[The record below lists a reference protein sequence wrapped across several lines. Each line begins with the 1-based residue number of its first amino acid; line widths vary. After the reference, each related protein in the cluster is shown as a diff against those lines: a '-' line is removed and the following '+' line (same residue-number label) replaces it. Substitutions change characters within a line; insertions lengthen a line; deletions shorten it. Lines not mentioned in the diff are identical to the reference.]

1 MRICSV
7 DGCGRPHYGL
17 SWCRRH
23 WERMHKYGRLHL
35 VHASPGMSAAD
46 ILAWKSERVGA
57 CLVWTG
63 GCSDDGYGQTTVNGV
78 RWQTHRL
85 AYTVHHGPIPDGEIV
100 RHSCDNPPCMEPSH
114 LLSGTHADNG
124 NDKYIRRR
132 STYGERNAA
141 HVLSETDVLRI
152 DASLKQGVSGAQLA
166 RDYGVGKS
174 TISRI
179 RRRESWSYLFEGLD
193 A

>member
-1 MRICSV
+1 MATSTAMRLTRRRWAGSSPASRPMRRIRFRSGCGTACSGSTLMARAHERRWRTVRICRV

-124 NDKYIRRR
+124 NDK
-132 STYGERNAA
+132 
-141 HVLSETDVLRI
+141 
-152 DASLKQGVSGAQLA
+152 
-166 RDYGVGKS
+166 
-174 TISRI
+174 
-179 RRRESWSYLFEGLD
+179 
-193 A
+193 